1 MGAGIVWAGWYP
13 EPPLSTELR
22 QDELQRLVAL
32 DRKFA
37 KEGLTFDDVLLV
49 PAESS
54 VLPNDVS
61 TRTRLT
67 RTIELAIPIVS
78 AAMDTVTEARLA
90 IALAREGG
98 IGIVHRN
105 LSIEDQVA
113 EVDKV
118 KRSEAGMIVEPV
130 TLPPDALVQDALAL
144 MAHYKVSGVPITD
157 TEGVLVG
164 ILTNRDLR
172 FETDT
177 QQPVSALMTS
187 RNLVTAPVG
196 TTLAEA
202 EAILHRNK
210 IEKLPV
216 VDADGR
222 LRGLITVKDIQKKIL
237 YPDATKDDRGRLRV
251 GAAVG
256 VGPDAVE
263 RAQALFAAG
272 VDVLIV
278 DTAHGHSTVVLE
290 MVTRIKS
297 SVDIDVIAG
306 NVSTPEGGEALV
318 AAGADG
324 VKVGQGPGAACTTR
338 VVAGVGVP
346 QVTAVYDVAQVVDVP
361 VIADGGITSSGDIA
375 KAIAAGADTIMAGS
389 MLAGTDEAPGEVIVN
404 QGERYKEY
412 RGMGS
417 IGAMRARSFSKD
429 RYFQGDVE
437 DVEKL
442 VPEGIEGRVPYKGA
456 VAPVLHQ
463 LIGGL
468 RQSMGYCGAATID
481 EMKSARFVRITGAG
495 LRESHPHDMT
505 ITKEA
510 PNYRR

>member
-1 MGAGIVWAGWYP
+1 
-13 EPPLSTELR
+13 LSVELR

-49 PAESS
+49 PAESR

-67 RTIELAIPIVS
+67 RTIELSIPVVS

-98 IGIVHRN
+98 MGVLHRN

-130 TLPPDALVQDALAL
+130 TLPPGALIRDALEL

-157 TEGVLVG
+157 EVGVLVG

-172 FETDT
+172 FETDIE
-177 QQPVSALMTS
+177 QPVSALMTS

-196 TTLAEA
+196 TTLEEA
-202 EAILHRNK
+202 KEILHRNK

-216 VDADGR
+216 VDADGK
-222 LRGLITVKDIQKKIL
+222 LKGLITVKDIRKTIE
-237 YPDATKDDRGRLRV
+237 YPQATKDERGRLRV

-256 VGPDAVE
+256 VGPDALE
-263 RAQALFAAG
+263 RAQALIAGG
-272 VDVLIV
+272 VDVLVV
-278 DTAHGHSTVVLE
+278 DTAHGHSTGVIE
-290 MVTRIKS
+290 MVRKIKAVS
-297 SVDIDVIAG
+297 PVDIVAG
-306 NVSTPEGGEALV
+306 NIATSEAARALID
-318 AAGADG
+318 AGADAIKAG
-324 VKVGQGPGAACTTR
+324 IGPGSICTTR

-346 QVTAVYDVAQVVDVP
+346 QVTAIYDCASVAADESIP
-361 VIADGGITSSGDIA
+361 VIADGGLTTSGDIA
-375 KAIAAGADTIMAGS
+375 KAIASGADTVMLGS
-389 MLAGTDEAPGEVIVN
+389 LLAGTDEAPGEVILV
-404 QGERYKEY
+404 QGERFKEY

-417 IGAMRARSFSKD
+417 LGAMRARSFSKD

-437 DVEKL
+437 DVDKL
-442 VPEGIEGRVPYKGA
+442 VPEGIEGRVAYKGPLSPI
-456 VAPVLHQ
+456 VYQ
-463 LIGGL
+463 LVGGL
-468 RQSMGYCGAATID
+468 RQAMGYCGAATID
-481 EMKSARFVRITGAG
+481 AMKNARFVRITGAG
-495 LRESHPHDMT
+495 LRESHPHDVT